1 MGRLSFL
8 PGGMPSIS
16 LPLFANKIDPFLK
29 KKKKKTKRDDLASS
43 SVAVDMEAGPL
54 DIVHGNM

>member
-29 KKKKKTKRDDLASS
+29 KKKKTKRDDLASS
-43 SVAVDMEAGPL
+43 SVAVDMEAGPP